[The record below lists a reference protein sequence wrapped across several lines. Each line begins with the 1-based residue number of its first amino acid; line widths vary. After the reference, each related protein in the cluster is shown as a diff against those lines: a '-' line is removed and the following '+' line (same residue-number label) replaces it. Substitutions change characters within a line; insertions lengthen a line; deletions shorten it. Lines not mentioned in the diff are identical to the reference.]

1 MAVVYTGGTFDLYH
15 KGHVDLLRRCY
26 KFGEVVVALNTDEF
40 VREYKGLS
48 PVNTYEERE
57 AVLLGCRY
65 VDSVIPNEFGQDS
78 KPTILKVK
86 PDYIVVGSDWLK
98 KDYLAQMSLTVE
110 WLEEQAITLVYIPR
124 VLKLS
129 STQIKER
136 MK

>member
-1 MAVVYTGGTFDLYH
+1 MSVVYTGGTFDLYH

-110 WLEEQAITLVYIPR
+110 WLEEQAITLVYVPR

>member
-1 MAVVYTGGTFDLYH
+1 MSVVYTGGTFDLYH

-26 KFGEVVVALNTDEF
+26 ELGEVVVALNTDEF

-110 WLEEQAITLVYIPR
+110 WLEEQAITLVYVPR

>member
-26 KFGEVVVALNTDEF
+26 ELGEVVVALNTDEF

-110 WLEEQAITLVYIPR
+110 WLEEQAITLVYVPR

>member
-26 KFGEVVVALNTDEF
+26 EFGEVVVALNTDEF

-110 WLEEQAITLVYIPR
+110 WLEEQAITLVYVPR

>member
-1 MAVVYTGGTFDLYH
+1 VAVVYTGGTFDLYH
-15 KGHVDLLRRCY
+15 KGHVDLLRKCY
-26 KFGEVVVALNTDEF
+26 ELGEVVVALNTDEF

-110 WLEEQAITLVYIPR
+110 WLEEQAITLVYVPR

>member
-26 KFGEVVVALNTDEF
+26 ELGEVVVALNTDEF

>member
-1 MAVVYTGGTFDLYH
+1 MAIVYTGGTFDLFH
-15 KGHVDLLRRCY
+15 KGHLDLLRKCY
-26 KFGEVVVALNTDEF
+26 ELGKVVVALNTDEF

-65 VDSVIPNEFGQDS
+65 VDSVIPNEFGKDS

-110 WLEEQAITLVYIPR
+110 WLEEQAVTLVYIPR

>member
-1 MAVVYTGGTFDLYH
+1 VAVVYTGGTFDLYH

-26 KFGEVVVALNTDEF
+26 ELGEVVVALNTDEF

-110 WLEEQAITLVYIPR
+110 WLEEQAITLVYVPR

>member
-1 MAVVYTGGTFDLYH
+1 VSVVYTGGTFDLYH

-26 KFGEVVVALNTDEF
+26 ELGEVVVALNTDEF

-110 WLEEQAITLVYIPR
+110 WLEEQAITLVYVPR

>member
-1 MAVVYTGGTFDLYH
+1 VAVVYTGGTFDLYH

>member
-1 MAVVYTGGTFDLYH
+1 VAVVYTGGTFDLYH

-110 WLEEQAITLVYIPR
+110 WLEEQAITLVYVPR

>member
-110 WLEEQAITLVYIPR
+110 WLEEQAITLVYVPR